1 LIAAT
6 DTSNGSAMFASMD
19 WEEVSRWYIKK
30 TKYNIGFVALILVE
44 YSTLF
49 SLNPSA

>member
-1 LIAAT
+1 
-6 DTSNGSAMFASMD
+6 M
-19 WEEVSRWYIKK
+19 YKK
-30 TKYNIGFVALILVE
+30 NKYNIGFVALILVE